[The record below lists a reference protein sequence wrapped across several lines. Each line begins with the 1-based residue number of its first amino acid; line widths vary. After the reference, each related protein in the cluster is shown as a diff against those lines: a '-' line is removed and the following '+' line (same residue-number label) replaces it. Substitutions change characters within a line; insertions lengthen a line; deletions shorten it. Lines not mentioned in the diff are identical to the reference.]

1 MKVYIDFSI
10 FASSTSAFGNIT
22 GELDT
27 AESPVVGSK
36 VTFEHKGL
44 LCVTP
49 GFSGSLR
56 IISLQDGSDLNGNE
70 MLLVVLDDVVV
81 GSRAEA
87 ADLADKLNCNFGLF
101 VDIYDE

>member
-10 FASSTSAFGNIT
+10 FDSPTSAFGNIT
-22 GELDT
+22 GELDV

-36 VTFEHKGL
+36 VTFEHNGL
-44 LCVTP
+44 LFVTP
-49 GFSGSLR
+49 GFPGSLR
-56 IISLQDGSDLNGNE
+56 VISMQVGIDLNGNE
-70 MLLVVLDDVVV
+70 MPSVALDDVVV

-87 ADLADKLNCNFGLF
+87 ADLADQLNRGFGLF